1 MLLMEWSFTELSSDN
16 CSNLSVSKQDSKT
29 HNKDLNIVIDSLC
42 IYITL
47 SLMTCQSYWN
57 SIVLKSIYRL
67 TLQSIAFD
75 YFELPLHYCHMK
87 MIVITYFLYQN

>member
-1 MLLMEWSFTELSSDN
+1 MEWSFTELSSDN
-16 CSNLSVSKQDSKT
+16 CSNLSVSKQDSKR

-42 IYITL
+42 ITL
-47 SLMTCQSYWN
+47 SLMMCQSYWN

-87 MIVITYFLYQN
+87 MIVINITYLLYQN